1 MIPPKKPLNERLRGL
16 FTAQRPLAPQDVT
29 AGPSGPGA
37 AAGVFPGL
45 LQAAGEVALGAVPG
59 VGQAM
64 DVRDFEQA
72 RREGSPLGMALAAAG
87 GVPVAGDVVKQIGKA
102 GRKAVQA
109 ARELPMDEASR
120 MARAQEMGFT
130 TPVYHGTR
138 ATRQIESFTPQRGPQ
153 AHDLSGI
160 HVGSQEAATD
170 RLKKYYGINKNWS
183 TAQTPSSSQS
193 APSVMP
199 LQMKMEKPFAKK
211 GGAPFTEAELRAKV
225 KAFAKQRG
233 IKESSIDAKIA
244 FERHLADQGFD
255 VIPYVNSVEDRGN
268 VSYLVL
274 RPENLRSQFARFDP
288 AQAGS
293 SNLMAGLGAL
303 FAGGAAMNRRD
314 EDQP

>member
-109 ARELPMDEASR
+109 ARELPMDQASR

-130 TPVYHGTR
+130 RDVYHGTR
-138 ATRQIESFTPQRGPQ
+138 AQDIEAMRPSASGLFGPGVYTTT
-153 AHDLSGI
+153 SPT
-160 HVGSQEAATD
+160 EAGGYAIN
-170 RLKKYYGINKNWS
+170 YGANS
-183 TAQTPSSSQS
+183 R
-193 APSVMP
+193 
-199 LQMKMEKPFAKK
+199 
-211 GGAPFTEAELRAKV
+211 GGAPNVLPLKARLKNPVVVSSSAEFWDKYGVVGKSDDEVIAALQAKGHDGV
-225 KAFAKQRG
+225 VFPVPVQTWDSQSKRLSPTGEMQ
-233 IKESSIDAKIA
+233 EYVVV
-244 FERHLADQGFD
+244 FD
-255 VIPYVNSVEDRGN
+255 PK
-268 VSYLVL
+268 
-274 RPENLRSQFARFDP
+274 NLRSQFARFDP

-314 EDQP
+314 EDQR